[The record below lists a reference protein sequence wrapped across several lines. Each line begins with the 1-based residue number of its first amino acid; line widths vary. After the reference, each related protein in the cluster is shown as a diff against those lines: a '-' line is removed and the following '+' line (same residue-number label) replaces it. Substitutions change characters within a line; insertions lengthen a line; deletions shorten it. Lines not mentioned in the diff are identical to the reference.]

1 MYCDLLM
8 DACFIF
14 SANTPP
20 NVLNANILVID
31 IWAQSTHFTS
41 SRDNEFK
48 ITKLQYMKILN
59 LYDVCILPAT
69 MNFLFCITF
78 LPYIYPYKVFQ
89 GLSYIYPY
97 KVFCHIFTLLRSFRD
112 ALFEIVTRL
121 NIYAPQLSNWLCIVL
136 MIWCRI
142 VNCEETRYIVIGKNA
157 DELFE
162 CV

>member
-1 MYCDLLM
+1 
-8 DACFIF
+8 
-14 SANTPP
+14 
-20 NVLNANILVID
+20 
-31 IWAQSTHFTS
+31 
-41 SRDNEFK
+41 
-48 ITKLQYMKILN
+48 MKILN

-162 CV
+162 CVWPFCGVGSQRINTRLVSIVWTDRFELFPSTL